1 MIDLIDC
8 NLAES
13 ENLPLKS
20 MRVSSFFKFN
30 SKTCIG
36 AST

>member
-1 MIDLIDC
+1 MIDLIDPK
-8 NLAES
+8 LAES
-13 ENLPLKS
+13 ENSPYRS

-36 AST
+36 SST